1 MRSLVRRGLLL
12 TVVLSLGAP
21 AVEAAPKETKRDR
34 SDNTFYFTYDD
45 SDEKITNAV
54 SSRMFVKGDPVD
66 FLVYVRET
74 KSNNDAPLKG
84 KLTLRLLDDRSV
96 RYAGT
101 FDFVVKDSEGAIVYA
116 NPIAVDFV
124 LRPKA
129 GRRRAEIRY
138 ALNLDSGE
146 YKVLGRFKESHDSA
160 S

>member
-1 MRSLVRRGLLL
+1 MRSLSRRGLLV
-12 TVVLSLGAP
+12 TVVLLLGAP
-21 AVEAAPKETKRDR
+21 AVEAAPKEIKRDR

-74 KSNNDAPLKG
+74 KAKNDAPLKG
-84 KLTLRLLDDRSV
+84 MLTLRLLDDRSV
-96 RYAGT
+96 RYDGT
-101 FDFVVKDSEGAIVYA
+101 FDFVVKDPDGAIVYA

-129 GRRRAEIRY
+129 GRRRVGIRY
-138 ALNLDSGE
+138 ALNLDSGD
-146 YKVLGRFKESHDSA
+146 YRVVGRFKQASA
-160 S
+160 SS